1 MELYKKERIKN
12 MAKETTIA
20 RESKANPINGV
31 RSGRNL
37 DWFDMISPDDTSRK
51 REIRQRMAEIR
62 EEMRPR
68 EEMARRAGGAS
79 PNYPEEYWKLQRELW
94 KLNGIPGVR

>member
-1 MELYKKERIKN
+1 
-12 MAKETTIA
+12 MAKEATVA
-20 RESKANPINGV
+20 REGSVNPINAV
-31 RSGRNL
+31 RGSRNQ

-68 EEMARRAGGAS
+68 EEMARRAGGVS

-94 KLNGIPGVR
+94 KLNGLPGVR

>member
-1 MELYKKERIKN
+1 

-31 RSGRNL
+31 RSGRTL

-94 KLNGIPGVR
+94 KLNGIPGV

>member
-1 MELYKKERIKN
+1 
-12 MAKETTIA
+12 MAAETTIA
-20 RESKANPINGV
+20 REGRVNPVNAV
-31 RSGRNL
+31 RGSQNQ
-37 DWFDMISPDDTSRK
+37 DWFDMISLEDTSRK

-68 EEMARRAGGAS
+68 EEMARRVGGAS